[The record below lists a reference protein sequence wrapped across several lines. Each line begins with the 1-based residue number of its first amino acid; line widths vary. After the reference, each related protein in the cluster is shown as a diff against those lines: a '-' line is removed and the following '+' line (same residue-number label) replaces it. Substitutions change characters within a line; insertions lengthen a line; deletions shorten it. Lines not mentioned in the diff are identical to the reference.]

1 MAFFYLF
8 YGEQTYAIEQAIQ
21 KKIREI
27 TATQS
32 IDLHNFS
39 VADCLSDNSFFI
51 TLQDV
56 FFTPPFSGNTQIFYI
71 KELEALLKPNN
82 LPIPFKN
89 LTPEKITQA
98 QNNSTINFIH
108 FLTKV
113 LIKNT
118 DTENT
123 IAKDSTLEKNNFILL
138 QANLKDLSAFPPFF
152 QKILKQQVSSHY
164 YKAVTKNEELVL
176 WIRKQLTQKKMELT
190 GEQVQL
196 LLYFCGEDIYTL
208 AQEIEKL
215 SLLKRKIENDDITSL
230 VSQSKTYQ
238 IFSLLQDIIAKNQMK
253 KLEDL
258 KHFLTQGTNNAQK
271 IFNLLANEL
280 QKLLKV
286 RWLLNEGYK
295 IEKIANFLKLPSWL
309 ATKLVKSAANLQPQ
323 EIENSL
329 LFLHSND
336 IAFKYAAKN
345 VEPLIMQFCIQWMNG
360 YFLKRYK

>member
-1 MAFFYLF
+1 MDFFYLF

-27 TATQS
+27 TAAQS

-39 VADCLSDNSFFI
+39 VADCLSDNSFFVK
-51 TLQDV
+51 LQDA
-56 FFTPPFSGNTQIFYI
+56 FFTPPFSGNTQIFCI

-89 LTPEKITQA
+89 LTPEKITQP

-118 DTENT
+118 ATENT

-138 QANLKDLSAFPPFF
+138 QANLKDLSAFPTFF
-152 QKILKQQVSSHY
+152 QKILNQQVSSHD

-215 SLLKRKIENDDITSL
+215 SLLKRKIETEDITSL

-280 QKLLKV
+280 QKLLKIK
-286 RWLLNEGYK
+286 WLLNEGYK
-295 IEKIANFLKLPSWL
+295 IEKIADFLKLPSWL
-309 ATKLVKSAANLQPQ
+309 ATKLVKSAAKLQSQ

-345 VEPLIMQFCIQWMNG
+345 VEPLIMQFCIQWMKG

>member
-39 VADCLSDNSFFI
+39 VADCLSDNSFFVK
-51 TLQDV
+51 LQDA

-215 SLLKRKIENDDITSL
+215 SLLKRKIC
-230 VSQSKTYQ
+230 
-238 IFSLLQDIIAKNQMK
+238 F
-253 KLEDL
+253 
-258 KHFLTQGTNNAQK
+258 
-271 IFNLLANEL
+271 
-280 QKLLKV
+280 
-286 RWLLNEGYK
+286 
-295 IEKIANFLKLPSWL
+295 
-309 ATKLVKSAANLQPQ
+309 
-323 EIENSL
+323 
-329 LFLHSND
+329 
-336 IAFKYAAKN
+336 
-345 VEPLIMQFCIQWMNG
+345 
-360 YFLKRYK
+360 